1 VRQTSVRE
9 PRSFDA
15 GGYVT
20 AQVFAYLDPGS
31 GSLIV
36 QLLVG
41 GVAALGVSVRMF
53 WARILSFLR
62 IRRDEEESP
71 VQRDTRS

>member
-1 VRQTSVRE
+1 
-9 PRSFDA
+9 
-15 GGYVT
+15 VT

-31 GSLIV
+31 GSLSV

-41 GVAALGVSVRMF
+41 GVAALAVSVKML
-53 WARILSFLR
+53 WGRIPVLH

-71 VQRDTRS
+71 VEEDTRS